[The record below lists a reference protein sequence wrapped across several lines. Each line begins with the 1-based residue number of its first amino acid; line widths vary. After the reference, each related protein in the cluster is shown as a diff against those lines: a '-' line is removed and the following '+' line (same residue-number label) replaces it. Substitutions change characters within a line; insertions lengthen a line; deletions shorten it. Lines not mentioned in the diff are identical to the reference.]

1 MKTLTKSLIIAA
13 IMAAPFAAQAH
24 ETAAEHQAW
33 IEAQKIDI
41 QPTLKITE
49 TQIPA
54 DQAGTNSSGTGY
66 TTPSTS
72 GQTMPSTTMPSSD
85 MSPSSMP
92 PSSMPSSGSQG
103 STEAPIQDNST
114 MEPVRPAQ

>member
-54 DQAGTNSSGTGY
+54 DQAGTNNSGSGY

-85 MSPSSMP
+85 MP
-92 PSSMPSSGSQG
+92 PSSMPSAGSQG
-103 STEAPIQDNST
+103 SGEAPIQDNST